1 MGEVF
6 KSNAESGADVQVNIR
21 PDQYQPLHD
30 MLIIAD
36 SYSKATLLLIGDFIR
51 EKNDK
56 KADVEI
62 FPIFFSVN
70 HAIELYLKVINLALN
85 ILTGKE
91 EKFTGAHDIRQIWNV
106 VKTRVEAYEKDPE
119 RLNRFGEMAT
129 ELENYVDELYER
141 VDFNRGSKN
150 SSEYTDFSKYE
161 FDSAYNYH
169 FYIEAL
175 KNVVV
180 DLEALETIFRS
191 ISSNLHSI
199 ALDYEETAARA

>member
-6 KSNAESGADVQVNIR
+6 KSNAETGAAAQVNIG

-30 MLIIAD
+30 LLIIAD
-36 SYSKATLLLIGDFIR
+36 SYSKATLLLIGDCIR

-56 KADVEI
+56 KADVVI

-70 HAIELYLKVINLALN
+70 HAIELYLKEINVALN

-106 VKTRVEAYEKDPE
+106 VKARVEAFEKDPE
-119 RLNRFGEMAT
+119 RLKRFGEMAT
-129 ELENYVDELYER
+129 ELEDYVDELYER

-150 SSEYTDFSKYE
+150 SAEESDFSKYE

-199 ALDYEETAARA
+199 TFDYEEKAARA